1 MEDAP
6 PSSRRAL
13 RDRQTGPVVT
23 ARRPGSR
30 VALGWVDEDA
40 VAARPAPGDLQGTTH
55 PYQWAAPDLLARRP
69 RRSPLRAGVIVPLL
83 AVVAMVGVYAGATLL
98 WPLYAVPPTISA
110 APVDDL
116 AAPVTT
122 VAWPEAGSAA
132 VAVRGIASVPA
143 STADAAPM
151 ASITKLVTVLMALDE
166 APFALGE
173 DGATFSFTRADRAA
187 YWDYLAND
195 ESALDV
201 PVGGTL
207 TEYQMMQGILIGSA
221 GNYADRLAST
231 YWPTDA
237 VFARAA
243 AKWLSDHGLPGI
255 TVVDPTGIDEENT
268 ATPAGL
274 IALAAKALAN
284 PVVAEIVRTPSVT
297 LPGAGDVVNT
307 NDLLADPS
315 VVGLKTGSL
324 LGAYNLLAAKT
335 ATVGEESV
343 RVTAAVLGQPSD
355 TLRDSETARL
365 LDQAIAEVSQP
376 QVLPAGTVAGIVT
389 TRWGSRVEVVTD
401 ADASAILWNA
411 ATAATTIDLDLGDA
425 RAADAPAGTVT
436 LTGPLS
442 AQTVGLHLAADVPK
456 PDAWWRLTH
465 PLELWG
471 LAG

>member
-13 RDRQTGPVVT
+13 RERQTGPVAV
-23 ARRPGSR
+23 RRPAGSR

-40 VAARPAPGDLQGTTH
+40 VGVRAAPGDLQGTTH
-55 PYQWAAPDLLARRP
+55 PYQWAAPDLLAKRP
-69 RRSPLRAGVIVPLL
+69 RRSPLRAGVVVPIL
-83 AVVAMVGVYAGATLL
+83 VVLGMAGAYAGATLL
-98 WPLYAVPPTISA
+98 WPLHAVPAAVTA
-110 APVDDL
+110 APVEDI

-132 VAVRGIASVPA
+132 VAVRGIASIPA
-143 STADAAPM
+143 STPDPAPM

-187 YWDYLAND
+187 YWDYLASD

-207 TEYQMMQGILIGSA
+207 SEYQLMQGILIGSA

-243 AKWLSDHGLPGI
+243 TKWLSDHGLPGI
-255 TVVDPTGIDEENT
+255 TVVDPTGIDEANT
-268 ATPAGL
+268 ATPAAL
-274 IALAAKALAN
+274 MALAAKALAK
-284 PVVAEIVRTPSVT
+284 PVVADIVRTPSVT
-297 LPGAGDVVNT
+297 LPGAGEVVNT
-307 NDLLADPS
+307 NDLLADPG
-315 VVGLKTGSL
+315 VIGLKTGSL
-324 LGAYNLLAAKT
+324 SGAYNLLAAKET
-335 ATVGEESV
+335 TVGGETV
-343 RVTAAVLGQPSD
+343 RVTAAALGQPTD
-355 TLRDSETARL
+355 ALRDSETARL
-365 LDQAIAEVSQP
+365 LDQVIAEVSQP
-376 QVLPAGTVAGIVT
+376 QILPAGTVAGVVT
-389 TRWGSRVEVVTD
+389 TRWGSRVDVVTD
-401 ADASAILWNA
+401 ADATAILWNA
-411 ATAATTIDLDLGDA
+411 ATATTTIDLDLGDA
-425 RAADAPAGTVT
+425 RAAEASAGSAT

-442 AQTVGLHLAADVPK
+442 AQKVGLHLAADI
-456 PDAWWRLTH
+456 PDPDPWWRLTH

-471 LAG
+471 LI

>member
-13 RDRQTGPVVT
+13 REQQAGPVAVP
-23 ARRPGSR
+23 RKNGSH

-40 VAARPAPGDLQGTTH
+40 VSIRTAPDTSA
-55 PYQWAAPDLLARRP
+55 PYRWALPDLLATRP
-69 RRSPLRAGVIVPLL
+69 RRSPFRAGVVVPLL
-83 AVVAMVGVYAGATLL
+83 AVCAMAGVYAGATLF
-98 WPLYAVPPTISA
+98 WPLYAVPPAVTAATIE
-110 APVDDL
+110 DI

-122 VAWPEAGSAA
+122 IAWPEVGSAA
-132 VAVRGIASVPA
+132 VAVRGIDSVPA
-143 STADAAPM
+143 STTDVAPM

-166 APFALGE
+166 APFTLGE
-173 DGATFSFTRADRAA
+173 EGATFSFTRSDRAA

-207 TEYQMMQGILIGSA
+207 TEYQLMQGILIGSA

-243 AKWLSDHGLPGI
+243 TTWLRDRGLTDI
-255 TVVDPTGIDEENT
+255 TVVDPTGIDEANT
-268 ATPAGL
+268 ATPASL
-274 IALAAKALAN
+274 IALAARALAN

-307 NDLLADPS
+307 NDLLGDPG
-315 VVGLKTGSL
+315 VIGLKTGSL
-324 LGAYNLLAAKT
+324 FGAYNLLAAKD
-335 ATVGEESV
+335 ATVGDETV
-343 RVTAAVLGQPSD
+343 RVTASVLGQPD
-355 TLRDSETARL
+355 DELRDSETARL
-365 LDQAIAEVSQP
+365 LDQVIGEISQP
-376 QVLPAGTVAGIVT
+376 QVLPSGTVAGVVT
-389 TRWGSRVEVVTD
+389 TPWGSRVEIVTD

-411 ATAATTIDLDLGDA
+411 AAAATTIDLDLADA
-425 RAADAPAGTVT
+425 RAANAPAGDVT
-436 LTGPLS
+436 LTGPLT
-442 AQTVGLHLAADVPK
+442 AQTVGVHLAADIPE

-471 LAG
+471 LI